1 MDRHFKPIIK
11 PLQQIVDNPVRA
23 IKRQLRDDDAASK
36 RERKEEEEEEEG
48 EKASETFE
56 RSATPRKP
64 DRSHDR
70 VQPIT
75 STPHIKIVPT
85 IESLNNIFETTE
97 DSLATKVQNRLQM
110 SEGREAD
117 LGPLGQKYVEAV
129 LRGTR
134 DKQKSDVDYVYSVY
148 LHKDELMFGNK
159 RFDVNDANNIIIDG
173 IRYVGIGDFYELIF
187 KRIPD
192 NLVYTEN
199 DMDKYNAHKHKH
211 HSQGRVLS
219 NRGYKYKHIITPL
232 VIIPK
237 KQKKSGKGLPHATTA
252 RSIICTRIPM
262 N

>member
-11 PLQQIVDNPVRA
+11 PLQQIVDSPVRA

-75 STPHIKIVPT
+75 STPRTKIVPT

-97 DSLATKVQNRLQM
+97 DSLATKVQNRLQT

-134 DKQKSDVDYVYSVY
+134 DKQKSDVDYVYVY

-173 IRYVGIGDFYELIF
+173 VRYVGIGDFYELIF

-192 NLVYTEN
+192 DLLYMEDDMNKYKSMLV
-199 DMDKYNAHKHKH
+199 MIAHKHKH
-211 HSQGRVLS
+211 QSQGD
-219 NRGYKYKHIITPL
+219 Y
-232 VIIPK
+232 
-237 KQKKSGKGLPHATTA
+237 
-252 RSIICTRIPM
+252 
-262 N
+262 